1 MMSGREGK
9 IPNGIGPG
17 QYRMEGPLLSCG
29 LSASIIT
36 VQDPSNLTGD
46 STQQLHILWTHCY
59 TFPHEMLLSYALSC
73 NHAIR
78 DIW

>member
-1 MMSGREGK
+1 MMSGMEGK
-9 IPNGIGPG
+9 IPNGTGPG
-17 QYRMEGPLLSCG
+17 QYRMEGHLLSCG

-46 STQQLHILWTHCY
+46 FTKQLQILWTDCY

-73 NHAIR
+73 NPAIR